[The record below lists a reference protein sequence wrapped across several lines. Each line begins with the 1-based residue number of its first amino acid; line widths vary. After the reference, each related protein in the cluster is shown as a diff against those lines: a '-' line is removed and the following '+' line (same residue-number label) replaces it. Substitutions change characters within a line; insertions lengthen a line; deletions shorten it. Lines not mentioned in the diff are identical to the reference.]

1 VLGCG
6 TRILK
11 SARAAAEGVLF
22 CRVHKT
28 SAVRFT
34 DFDLKWY
41 YAPSDKIAGLFLIR
55 PLRGRCLAVF
65 SETSETAVLSDTL
78 MPFATLTRPGRGFRI
93 RYAIL
98 ALAAAIVF
106 GTIGFHLVE
115 GWAFADS
122 LYVTVQTLTTVGYG
136 DMTPRSGAGRS
147 FAVLVMLIGAGG
159 VALAV
164 STIVQSVVKWELVST
179 FGQRRLTKKMSKL
192 RDHYII
198 CGSGRVGSH
207 LIRDLLSANESFV
220 VVENDQQRAAE
231 FSQRGVDV
239 LVGDATLEESL
250 RDVGVDRARGLA
262 ACLPNDADNVYV
274 VLTARD
280 LNPNLRIVAR
290 AAEEQAEA
298 KLLRAGANHVVA
310 PTIIGGHRMAV
321 ALTKPA
327 VSEFMDSI
335 TANELGLGFE
345 QVEIDAASSL
355 VGQEL
360 RSTSIRAELDV
371 VIISIRRQDGRLV
384 FNPAGNAT
392 IENGDTLIAIGR
404 AESLSRLN
412 EMARGVV

>member
-1 VLGCG
+1 MPYA
-6 TRILK
+6 TR
-11 SARAAAEGVLF
+11 
-22 CRVHKT
+22 
-28 SAVRFT
+28 
-34 DFDLKWY
+34 
-41 YAPSDKIAGLFLIR
+41 
-55 PLRGRCLAVF
+55 
-65 SETSETAVLSDTL
+65 
-78 MPFATLTRPGRGFRI
+78 TRPRRGFKI
-93 RYAIL
+93 RYAL
-98 ALAAAIVF
+98 FALAAAVAF
-106 GTIGFHLVE
+106 GTVGFHFVE
-115 GWAFADS
+115 GWTLSDS

-136 DMTPRSGAGRS
+136 DVTPRSGTGRL
-147 FAVLVMLIGAGG
+147 FAIVVMLIGAGG

-179 FGQRRLTKKMSKL
+179 FGQRRLTRKMSKL

-207 LIRDLLSANESFV
+207 LIRDLLAANESFV
-220 VVENDQQRAAE
+220 VIESDQQRASE
-231 FSQRGVDV
+231 FSQRDVNV

-250 RDVGVDRARGLA
+250 RNVGVEYARGLA

-345 QVEIDAASSL
+345 QVEVDADSSL
-355 VGQEL
+355 VGKEL
-360 RSTSIRAELDV
+360 RATPIRSELDV
-371 VIISIRRQDGRLV
+371 VIISIRRQDGQVV
-384 FNPAGNAT
+384 FNPAGNAM
-392 IENGDTLIAIGR
+392 IENGDILIAIGQT
-404 AESLSRLN
+404 ESLTKLN
-412 EMARGVV
+412 EMARGVM